1 MTEQVNNY
9 YKSSYHSSRKKWRSH
24 NYSPK
29 GMKIGIELEVEH
41 PNGYHE
47 AIKRIPKFR
56 SYMPDFE
63 EDMSLDYRRG
73 VEIIFPP
80 LSPSTIRNKNSTFSR
95 AIKAIDESGVED
107 SDRCGMHMN
116 VNTSDWEWHKI
127 NRFGQLVLGLPRHVL
142 ENIGGRTLTRYC
154 GMMHWYYL
162 DDWYE
167 YAEESHDYAVSFR
180 RNRLEL
186 RFPASTTC
194 LRKINLL
201 VYFIEA
207 VAKVAERAVILT
219 DNRDSNSSNLAALVE
234 LSMPRSKKRDLL
246 CAVLRSERGVKYE

>member
-9 YKSSYHSSRKKWRSH
+9 YKSSYHSSRKSWRSH
-24 NYSPK
+24 NYRPK

-41 PNGYHE
+41 PQGYRE

-63 EDMSLDYRRG
+63 EDMSLDYQRG

-107 SDRCGMHMN
+107 SHRCGMHMN
-116 VNTSDWEWHKI
+116 VNTSDWEWNKI
-127 NRFGQLVLGLPRHVL
+127 NRFGALVLSLPRPVL

-154 GMMHWYYL
+154 GMMHTDYL
-162 DDWYE
+162 DYWYE

-207 VAKVAERAVILT
+207 VAKVAEEAVVIT
-219 DNRDSNSSNLAALVE
+219 GIRDLNADNLAAAIFRV
-234 LSMPRSKKRDLL
+234 MPRSKKRDLL
-246 CAVLRSERGVKYE
+246 VSVLRSERGVKYE

>member
-9 YKSSYHSSRKKWRSH
+9 YKSRYHSSRKRWRSH
-24 NYSPK
+24 NYRPK

-41 PNGYHE
+41 PQGYHE

-63 EDMSLDYRRG
+63 EDMSLDCYRG

-116 VNTSDWEWHKI
+116 VNTSDWAWYKI
-127 NRFGQLVLGLPRHVL
+127 HRFGALVLGLPRDVL

-154 GMMHWYYL
+154 SLLHTDYL
-162 DDWYE
+162 DYWHD
-167 YAEESHDYAVSFR
+167 YAENSHDYAVSFR

-207 VAKVAERAVILT
+207 VAKVAEEVVVIT
-219 DNRDSNSSNLAALVE
+219 GNRGYNADYLADRIKQY
-234 LSMPRSKKRDLL
+234 MPSSKKRDLL